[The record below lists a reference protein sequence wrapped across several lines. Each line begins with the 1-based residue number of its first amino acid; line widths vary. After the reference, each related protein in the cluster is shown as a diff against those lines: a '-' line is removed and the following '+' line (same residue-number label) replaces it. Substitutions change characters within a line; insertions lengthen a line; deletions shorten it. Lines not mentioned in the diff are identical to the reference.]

1 MSGLDTPS
9 PSGSDYST
17 PGSDSSTTGSDYS
30 TTGSDYSTTGS
41 DSSPSG
47 SDYSTTGRVS
57 GFPGFA
63 NCHSHVFHRAL
74 RGREAGGAT
83 FWDWRSR
90 MYAVAGV
97 LDPDLLHDLAVA
109 TYAEMRLAGIGVVGE
124 FHYLHHG
131 PDGTPYDDPNATG
144 EALIAAAR
152 EVGLRI
158 CLLDTCYLAAGFGVS
173 TGSTSASLSGVQ
185 RRFSDG
191 DAETWAQRVHDLAAR
206 HAGADDVV
214 VGAAIHSVRAVP
226 PDQLATVARA
236 LPDAP
241 LHVHVSEQPQ
251 ENADCLAATG
261 RTPVA
266 LLADA
271 GAWTPRTTAVHATHL
286 TDADITALGDATAY
300 ACFCPTTEA
309 ELADGVGPSARLRD
323 AGARLTLGSDSNT
336 VIDLFAEARAVEM
349 HERLVSGRR
358 GTWRAEE
365 LTEAATR
372 TGYAS
377 LGFDPGLA
385 DTDASTLRD
394 SVRLAGTTEPLW
406 AATAAD
412 VEPPKDLP
420 YDAPE
425 VAERL
430 RRAVDAVWERR

>member
-1 MSGLDTPS
+1 MSA
-9 PSGSDYST
+9 
-17 PGSDSSTTGSDYS
+17 
-30 TTGSDYSTTGS
+30 
-41 DSSPSG
+41 
-47 SDYSTTGRVS
+47 
-57 GFPGFA
+57 FPGLA

-74 RGREAGGAT
+74 RGRSVGGDT
-83 FWDWRSR
+83 FWAWRDQ

-131 PDGTPYDDPNATG
+131 PDGVPYDDPNATG

-158 CLLDTCYLAAGFGVS
+158 CLLDTCYLAAGFGRPVE
-173 TGSTSASLSGVQ
+173 GVQ

-191 DAETWAQRVHDLAAR
+191 DAEAWALRVSDLAAR

-226 PDQLATVARA
+226 PGQLGTVATA
-236 LPDAP
+236 LPEAP
-241 LHVHVSEQPQ
+241 LHVHVSEQPR
-251 ENADCLAATG
+251 ENEDCLAATG
-261 RTPVA
+261 HTPVA

-286 TDADITALGDATAY
+286 TEADIATLGDARAY
-300 ACFCPTTEA
+300 VCFCPTTEA
-309 ELADGVGPSARLRD
+309 ELADGVGPSTRLRD

-349 HERLVSGRR
+349 HERLVSGTR
-358 GTWRAEE
+358 GAWSAAE

-377 LGFDPGLA
+377 LGFAPDLA
-385 DTDASTLRD
+385 GADASTLRD
-394 SVRLAGTTEPLW
+394 SVRLAGAGEPLW

-420 YDAPE
+420 YGADE
-425 VAERL
+425 IAERM
-430 RRAVDAVWERR
+430 RRAVAAIWGRV

>member
-1 MSGLDTPS
+1 MTSHPGL
-9 PSGSDYST
+9 
-17 PGSDSSTTGSDYS
+17 
-30 TTGSDYSTTGS
+30 
-41 DSSPSG
+41 
-47 SDYSTTGRVS
+47 
-57 GFPGFA
+57 A
-63 NCHSHVFHRAL
+63 NCHSHAFHRAL
-74 RGREAGGAT
+74 RGRDVGGGT
-83 FWDWRSR
+83 FWAWRDR
-90 MYAVAGV
+90 MYAVAAV

-131 PDGTPYDDPNATG
+131 PDGTAYDDPNATG

-158 CLLDTCYLAAGFGVS
+158 CLLDTCYLAAGFGVPVD
-173 TGSTSASLSGVQ
+173 GVQ

-191 DAETWAQRVHDLAAR
+191 DADAWAARVHDLAAR

-226 PDQLATVARA
+226 PGQLATVAHA

-261 RTPVA
+261 HTPVA

-271 GAWTPRTTAVHATHL
+271 GAWTSRTTAVHATHL
-286 TDADITALGDATAY
+286 SDADITTLGDATAY

-349 HERLVSGRR
+349 HERLVSGSR
-358 GTWRAEE
+358 GTWRASA

-372 TGYAS
+372 SGYAS
-377 LGFDPGLA
+377 LGFAPDLA
-385 DTDASTLRD
+385 DADAVTLRD
-394 SVRLAGTTEPLW
+394 SVRLAGATEPLW

-412 VEPPKDLP
+412 VEPPKNLP
-420 YDAPE
+420 YEAAD
-425 VAERL
+425 VAVML
-430 RRAVDAVWERR
+430 RRAVGAIWERV